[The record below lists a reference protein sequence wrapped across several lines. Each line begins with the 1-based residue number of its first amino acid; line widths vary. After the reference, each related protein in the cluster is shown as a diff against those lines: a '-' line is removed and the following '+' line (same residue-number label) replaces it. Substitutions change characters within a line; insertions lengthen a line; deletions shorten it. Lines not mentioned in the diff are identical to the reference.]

1 MTQIFGDFIEDYSSK
16 EEYLLLRF
24 SPTSVPLKQRWRN
37 NGLSADFMAGY
48 LTTFFP
54 GREDDPSTFERQ
66 NEIKSAVSYIAN
78 ELLENAMK
86 FSDEN
91 TLQPISIQL
100 ELQAEKVIFITT
112 NSISS
117 GVVADFKAYI
127 QELTASDPSE
137 MYIQQLEKQA
147 EGDTP
152 LGNSGLGYITM
163 LNDYM
168 AKLGWKFESL
178 QTEPEV
184 IIVTTMVQLML

>member
-91 TLQPISIQL
+91 TPQPISIQL

>member
-1 MTQIFGDFIEDYSSK
+1 MTQIFGDFIDNFSSS

-37 NGLSADFMAGY
+37 NGLSADFMADY

-54 GREDDPSTFERQ
+54 GSEEDPSTFERQ

-91 TLQPISIQL
+91 MPQPITIQL
-100 ELQAEKVIFITT
+100 DLQADKIIFLTT
-112 NSISS
+112 NTISS
-117 GVVADFKAYI
+117 QVVADFKAYI
-127 QELTASDPSE
+127 QELSASDPSE

-147 EGDTP
+147 EVETP
-152 LGNSGLGYITM
+152 IGNSGLGYVTM

-168 AKLGWKFESL
+168 AKLGWKFETV